1 MEHHFDVQEAVI
13 YGVEK
18 AVMLNNFRFWLT
30 KNKANNHQNID
41 DYYWTFNSATALAEI
56 WPYLN
61 AKKISRLLKEL
72 EVSGA
77 LITGN
82 YNKAGYD
89 RTKWYSMP
97 EFSVKAAPILISQK
111 WAMDNPNMSN
121 GLPKYEQ
128 PIPDINPDKKPYIK
142 TKTTAKLNFNDL
154 DLDFADRMYQS
165 LTAQDSKF
173 KKPNLNQWADTIRKI
188 REIDGRDY
196 ETIAAAWTYARNDP
210 FWQANC
216 LSALSLRKQFQ
227 KLYFLSINKNK
238 SNGGQYA
245 GQNNQPVNKSAPAR
259 VRAANAEREAN
270 RSRPE
275 RTIN

>member
-1 MEHHFDVQEAVI
+1 MEHHFDVDEAVI

-30 KNKANNHQNID
+30 KNRANNHQNID

-97 EFSVKAAPILISQK
+97 EFSVKATPIVISQK
-111 WAMDNPNMSN
+111 WEMDNPNMGN
-121 GLPKYEQ
+121 AIPKYGQ

-142 TKTTAKLNFNDL
+142 TKTSAKLKFDDR
-154 DLDFADRMYQS
+154 DLDFVKRMYQT
-165 LTAQDSKF
+165 LLNQDSNF
-173 KKPNLNQWADTIRKI
+173 KKPNLEQWAETIRKI
-188 REIDGRDY
+188 REIDNRDY
-196 ETIAAAWTYARNDP
+196 DTIAKVWTFARNDS
-210 FWQANC
+210 FWQSNM
-216 LSALSLRKQFQ
+216 LSAKSLRANFQ
-227 KLYFLSINKNK
+227 NIYFKVYPTESL
-238 SNGGQYA
+238 
-245 GQNNQPVNKSAPAR
+245 NNQLNEPTPAELR
-259 VRAANAEREAN
+259 RNTRKKITANVLDIDN
-270 RSRPE
+270 
-275 RTIN
+275 TNW

>member
-30 KNKANNHQNID
+30 KNRANNHQNID
-41 DYYWTFNSATALAEI
+41 DYYWTFNSATALSEI

-97 EFSVKAAPILISQK
+97 EFSGKALPIVI
-111 WAMDNPNMSN
+111 
-121 GLPKYEQ
+121 
-128 PIPDINPDKKPYIK
+128 
-142 TKTTAKLNFNDL
+142 
-154 DLDFADRMYQS
+154 
-165 LTAQDSKF
+165 
-173 KKPNLNQWADTIRKI
+173 
-188 REIDGRDY
+188 
-196 ETIAAAWTYARNDP
+196 
-210 FWQANC
+210 
-216 LSALSLRKQFQ
+216 
-227 KLYFLSINKNK
+227 
-238 SNGGQYA
+238 
-245 GQNNQPVNKSAPAR
+245 
-259 VRAANAEREAN
+259 
-270 RSRPE
+270 
-275 RTIN
+275 

>member
-1 MEHHFDVQEAVI
+1 MEHHFDVDEAVI

-30 KNKANNHQNID
+30 KNRANNHQNID

-97 EFSVKAAPILISQK
+97 EFSVKALPIVISQK
-111 WAMDNPNMSN
+111 CEMDYPNIGN
-121 GLPKYEQ
+121 GLPKYGQ
-128 PIPDINPDKKPYIK
+128 PIPYINPDKKPDIK
-142 TKTTAKLNFNDL
+142 TKDIDFGFLSESEFNE
-154 DLDFADRMYQS
+154 
-165 LTAQDSKF
+165 LTEIRIENYKAQE
-173 KKPNLNQWADTIRKI
+173 KKAPEMTQRIADTLIK
-188 REIDGRDY
+188 EIGLAVDY
-196 ETIAAAWTYARNDP
+196 GFTVDDVLSQFATRSWLSFQFKWIAP
-210 FWQANC
+210 
-216 LSALSLRKQFQ
+216 K
-227 KLYFLSINKNK
+227 KNIK
-238 SNGGQYA
+238 TDTNNNTGGQYA
-245 GQNNQPVNKSAPAR
+245 VNKPVNNSAPAR
-259 VRAANAEREAN
+259 VRAINAAKQAQRDRTERA
-270 RSRPE
+270 
-275 RTIN
+275 IN